1 MGCWRGSAPRRT
13 SQVDPAV
20 YPLVIRAGGGS
31 PRDSLS
37 VLDQLIAGA
46 GPEGVTY
53 PRALALLGVTDVA
66 LIDEAVD
73 ALAADDGAAL
83 FTTIDKVMEAGHDP
97 RRFAID
103 LLDRLRDLILLRAVP
118 DAGAKGLVE
127 APGDQLDRMQAEAD
141 RIGPA
146 TLARYAE
153 LVHEGLGEMR
163 GATAPRLLLEVTC
176 ARMLL
181 PSASDAESAALQR
194 IERLERRLD
203 VTRPTDER
211 AADPAP
217 VRRRETPALREG
229 TPRSDVAESAG
240 ARGHTPIGRCRIA
253 GS

>member
-1 MGCWRGSAPRRT
+1 
-13 SQVDPAV
+13 
-20 YPLVIRAGGGS
+20 
-31 PRDSLS
+31 
-37 VLDQLIAGA
+37 
-46 GPEGVTY
+46 
-53 PRALALLGVTDVA
+53 
-66 LIDEAVD
+66 
-73 ALAADDGAAL
+73 
-83 FTTIDKVMEAGHDP
+83 
-97 RRFAID
+97 
-103 LLDRLRDLILLRAVP
+103 
-118 DAGAKGLVE
+118 
-127 APGDQLDRMQAEAD
+127 MQAEAD

-217 VRRRETPALREG
+217 VRRREPEPPVREPGRGRAAAGREERRPPHPNRRCVEPRADARAPLEASVPEPPRAETLSPTARRASPNQTTGGHATAPPELEPPPEPQPEPGFPASPTP
-229 TPRSDVAESAG
+229 PRCARCGPRCWRRCASA
-240 ARGHTPIGRCRIA
+240 A
-253 GS
+253 GPSR